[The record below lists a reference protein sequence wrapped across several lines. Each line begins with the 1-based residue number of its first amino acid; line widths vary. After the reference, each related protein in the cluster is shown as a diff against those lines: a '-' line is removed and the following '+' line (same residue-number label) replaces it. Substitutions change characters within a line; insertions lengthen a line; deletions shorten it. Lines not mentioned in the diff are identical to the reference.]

1 MFVVSVELGATAM
14 TLSTTNFEGFKPC
27 CPECGQP
34 MLMKFGVRFQP
45 KSASMLNRIEDA
57 TKGRGG
63 IECETLAY
71 VFFPGV
77 PKKVAQQRVRT
88 HVWQINEMLVST
100 NWRVVNARKC
110 KHEGA
115 LYQLKEV
122 A

>member
-1 MFVVSVELGATAM
+1 M
-14 TLSTTNFEGFKPC
+14 TLSTKTFDGFKPC

-34 MLMKFGVRFQP
+34 MFTKFGVRFPPQ
-45 KSASMLNRIEDA
+45 SAAILNMIEDV

-63 IECETLAY
+63 IEGETLAF

-77 PKKVAQQRVRT
+77 PKKVAAQRVRS
-88 HVWQINEMLVST
+88 HVWQINEMLIST
-100 NWRVVNARKC
+100 DWRIVNARTRRAD
-110 KHEGA
+110 GA